1 MSGIPIAQDYPHRMV
16 FLSADLDA
24 PFYTVLIEAGSDPDA
39 LQLDLMRDALAAQ
52 HHVLFAAR
60 DRASLA
66 LFTASFKRLAEQA
79 APTRH

>member
-1 MSGIPIAQDYPHRMV
+1 MSTPTPAEYPHRTV

-24 PFYTVLIEAGSDPDA
+24 PFYTVLIEAGADPDA

-66 LFTASFKRLAEQA
+66 LFAASFRRLAEQA
-79 APTRH
+79 APSIH